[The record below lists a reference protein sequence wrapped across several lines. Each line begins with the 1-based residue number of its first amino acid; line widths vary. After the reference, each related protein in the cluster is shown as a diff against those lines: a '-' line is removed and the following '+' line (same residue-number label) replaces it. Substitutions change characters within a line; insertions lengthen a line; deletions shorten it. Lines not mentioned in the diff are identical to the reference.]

1 MDKSFYRSLLLMVN
15 DKEMMRMLQEYAAAR
30 ISQYQILLEVEKDH
44 FRVLEM
50 QGAIKE
56 LRRIKT
62 LRDECIAGA
71 K

>member
-1 MDKSFYRSLLLMVN
+1 MDKSFYLSLLLIVN
-15 DKEMMRMLQEYAAAR
+15 DKEMMRMLKEYEAAR
-30 ISQYQILLEVEKDH
+30 ISQYQMLLEVEKDH

>member
-30 ISQYQILLEVEKDH
+30 ISQYQMILEVEKDH

-62 LRDECIAGA
+62 LRGEFIAGA